1 MTKARD
7 RSGALQKEDL
17 KKQREALKADI
28 LRMKGRKEETPPDSE
43 EELANTNNSHFTIAL
58 DDDRVATLSNF
69 GYPVDYVKYTILENE
84 ANYCVTGY
92 YLLGTDQNY

>member
-58 DDDRVATLSNF
+58 
-69 GYPVDYVKYTILENE
+69 GK
-84 ANYCVTGY
+84 
-92 YLLGTDQNY
+92 

>member
-1 MTKARD
+1 MPT
-7 RSGALQKEDL
+7 LT
-17 KKQREALKADI
+17 
-28 LRMKGRKEETPPDSE
+28 TPTSLLPSVSNP
-43 EELANTNNSHFTIAL
+43 LFIPTYLLFWCV

>member
-1 MTKARD
+1 MLCRD
-7 RSGALQKEDL
+7 V
-17 KKQREALKADI
+17 
-28 LRMKGRKEETPPDSE
+28 
-43 EELANTNNSHFTIAL
+43 

>member
-1 MTKARD
+1 MLT
-7 RSGALQKEDL
+7 LT
-17 KKQREALKADI
+17 
-28 LRMKGRKEETPPDSE
+28 TPTSLLPSVSNP
-43 EELANTNNSHFTIAL
+43 LLIPTYL
-58 DDDRVATLSNF
+58 LCWCVDDDRVATLSNF